1 MALLVLIY
9 FNFKFFSTVPCLA
22 FNENATARSILNILN
37 FLSMSAKWTLYFSF
51 FNFDLPPAIVINAC
65 FICSRNASLSFM
77 LTFAAVLF
85 RHSHRILLCS
95 GVKCFSI
102 SSSSSVRIDT
112 IRARTVFGPSP
123 ASICLNSS
131 QGIVLT
137 SLESRI
143 PYSDWKDATIR
154 S

>member
-65 FICSRNASLSFM
+65 FICSGNTSLSFM

-112 IRARTVFGPSP
+112 IRQGPCSVQARQ
-123 ASICLNSS
+123 AS
-131 QGIVLT
+131 V
-137 SLESRI
+137 
-143 PYSDWKDATIR
+143 
-154 S
+154 

>member
-65 FICSRNASLSFM
+65 FICSRNTSLSFM

-112 IRARTVFGPSP
+112 IRARIVFGPSP

>member
-65 FICSRNASLSFM
+65 FICSRNTSLSFM

-112 IRARTVFGPSP
+112 RRARTVFGPSP

>member
-37 FLSMSAKWTLYFSF
+37 FLSMSAKWTL
-51 FNFDLPPAIVINAC
+51 PHAIVINAC
-65 FICSRNASLSFM
+65 FICSRNTSLSFM